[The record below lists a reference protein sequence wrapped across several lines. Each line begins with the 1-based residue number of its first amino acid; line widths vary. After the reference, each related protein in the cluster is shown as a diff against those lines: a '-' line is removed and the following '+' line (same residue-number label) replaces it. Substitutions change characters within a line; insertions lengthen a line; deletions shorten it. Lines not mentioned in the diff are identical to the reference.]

1 MSDLVDIKKIELTVE
16 FEEGGKQVTAIET
29 WEGDAQLMEVVEED
43 GMLGDSVRKLI
54 REDHADDD
62 EEE

>member
-1 MSDLVDIKKIELTVE
+1 MSDLVDIKKVEVRVE
-16 FEEGGKQVTAIET
+16 FEEGGKPVTGIEV
-29 WEGDAQLMEVVEED
+29 WEDDAQLMEVVEED

-54 REDHADDD
+54 REGSADED